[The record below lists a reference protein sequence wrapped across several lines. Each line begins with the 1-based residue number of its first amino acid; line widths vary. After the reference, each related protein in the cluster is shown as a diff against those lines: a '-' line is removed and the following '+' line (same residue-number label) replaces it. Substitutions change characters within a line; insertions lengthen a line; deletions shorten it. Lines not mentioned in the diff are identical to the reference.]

1 MEMELERKRE
11 RDERY
16 EAKPT
21 GRDQLVVAAWK
32 VPSLASG
39 TSPLGRGGSFF
50 GVWVS
55 RTPLS
60 G

>member
-32 VPSLASG
+32 VPSPLWNLSSG
-39 TSPLGRGGSFF
+39 TGRELFWSVGF
-50 GVWVS
+50 
-55 RTPLS
+55 
-60 G
+60 